1 MGVMTA
7 RPMSGE
13 RLTLERIRVGL
24 SQLQLARSLGVHPRT
39 LASWEQTGQPIP
51 VGLVERIAAALWIAR
66 QRQAQRNLERLTRL
80 SSIHHTR
87 SIQP

>member
-1 MGVMTA
+1 MGMTA
-7 RPMSGE
+7 LHLTGE
-13 RLTLERIRVGL
+13 RLMLERRWCGL

-66 QRQAQRNLERLTRL
+66 QRQAQRDRERLTRL

>member
-1 MGVMTA
+1 
-7 RPMSGE
+7 MSRILDGE
-13 RLTLERIRVGL
+13 RLMLERRRCGL
-24 SQLQLARSLGVHPRT
+24 SQLCLARSLGVHPRT

-51 VGLVERIAAALWIAR
+51 VGLVERIRRALWIAR
-66 QRQAQRNLERLTRL
+66 QRQAQRDRERLTRL